1 MSSWRTSA
9 EMNIKLHT
17 PKSLKNGSG
26 MASLKQF
33 LLSLFATTVS
43 IAFTFGMATLPM
55 QASAQEMATKGRS
68 ADEIVPSG
76 ISFVKAEGDLN
87 KDGLK
92 DLVISV
98 GSALAVYFATPSGD
112 YELWK
117 QYNDILPVD
126 EEGDDF
132 MIDIELSITD
142 RGALKIETGSFAS
155 SGTSYVTNNNYTY
168 RFQNGDF
175 YKIGEEQHS
184 MSRMTGDDKTVST
197 NYLTHKRQVVI
208 QNAFDESIKPK
219 ETWTS
224 IPKSTLRRLGE
235 DQLD

>member
-1 MSSWRTSA
+1 M
-9 EMNIKLHT
+9 
-17 PKSLKNGSG
+17 
-26 MASLKQF
+26 KQILFF
-33 LLSLFATTVS
+33 LFVA
-43 IAFTFGMATLPM
+43 LPLLV
-55 QASAQEMATKGRS
+55 SAQETTKKGRS
-68 ADEIVPSG
+68 AEEIVPQG
-76 ISFVKAEGDLN
+76 VNMIKAEGDLN
-87 KDGLK
+87 KDGLS
-92 DLVISV
+92 DLVVYVQSGLSI
-98 GSALAVYFATPSGD
+98 YFATPSGD

-126 EEGDDF
+126 EEGDDL
-132 MIDIELSITD
+132 MIDLELSITD
-142 RGALKIETGSFAS
+142 RGALKIEIGSFAS
-155 SGTSYVTNNNYTY
+155 AGTSYVTNNNYTY

-208 QNAFDESIKPK
+208 LNAFDETIKPK

-224 IPKSTLRRLGE
+224 IPKTALRRLGE